1 MTIKLLQ
8 KDYHNLFEEA
18 ELTHPPVSCD
28 EFETIFYYPKQL
40 GEGYQR
46 SIQLRREL
54 YLDIESYYTGE
65 QVQVKSFDREH
76 PIEFKFI
83 IKGDTLINGD
93 WFRCGETVLYGS
105 GLCLGDVIDYLPQQN
120 RLELTIH
127 LSPEQ
132 LKTLILGDSH
142 FLPET
147 LTPLFRDCNSL
158 IYSCHQFTTPAMQ
171 LVIRQILNCP
181 YQGLMKRLYLESKV
195 MELITLRL
203 EQFLQDSRTISPFG
217 SLQTDDIDRIY
228 EAKTLL
234 IQQLDQPPS
243 VEALARKVGLNR
255 RKLNDGFREVLGTTP
270 FSYLR
275 NYRLEQARQLLATS
289 ELSVE
294 EIALKVGYLSRG
306 NFATAFRKKFGMNP
320 KPYQLQQRNCTSGEK
335 VC

>member
-1 MTIKLLQ
+1 
-8 KDYHNLFEEA
+8 
-18 ELTHPPVSCD
+18 
-28 EFETIFYYPKQL
+28 
-40 GEGYQR
+40 
-46 SIQLRREL
+46 
-54 YLDIESYYTGE
+54 
-65 QVQVKSFDREH
+65 
-76 PIEFKFI
+76 
-83 IKGDTLINGD
+83 
-93 WFRCGETVLYGS
+93 
-105 GLCLGDVIDYLPQQN
+105 
-120 RLELTIH
+120 
-127 LSPEQ
+127 
-132 LKTLILGDSH
+132 
-142 FLPET
+142 
-147 LTPLFRDCNSL
+147 
-158 IYSCHQFTTPAMQ
+158 MQ

-181 YQGLMKRLYLESKV
+181 YQGLMKRIYLESKV